1 MTAKNRGPIALTELM
16 AELDRDPVY
25 QDERRKR
32 DDELQQRQEEY
43 ERAQAPLVES
53 LRASGTNVEKSVWE
67 LVNSKVPYSDRA
79 LPILVEHLQRPYP
92 AAVRDGIARALAVP
106 GARFA
111 WNVLTS
117 QYREERD
124 ERVKQGLA
132 VAIANIADD
141 KLIGQVINLA
151 RNRQNGESRVLLLF
165 ALKRWYRDP
174 RAFGALE
181 EFAADPDLKKQAQII
196 LRQLAARKR
205 R

>member
-1 MTAKNRGPIALTELM
+1 MTVKRNRNITLKELM
-16 AELDRDPVY
+16 ATLERDPVY
-25 QDERRKR
+25 QEQRRR
-32 DDELQQRQEEY
+32 REDELRQRAEEHA
-43 ERAQAPLVES
+43 RAETPLVEE
-53 LRASGTNVEKSVWE
+53 LGAAGTNVKSVWDF
-67 LVNSKVPYSDRA
+67 VNSKIPYSDEA

-92 AAVRDGIARALAVP
+92 AAVREGIARALAVP

-117 QYREERD
+117 LYREEQD
-124 ERVKQGLA
+124 ECVKQGLA

-141 KLIGQVINLA
+141 KLIGQVITLA
-151 RNRQNGESRVLLLF
+151 RNRRLGESRVLLLF

-174 RAFGALE
+174 RALAALE
-181 EFAADPDLKKQAQII
+181 EFAADPDLKKEAQII

>member
-1 MTAKNRGPIALTELM
+1 MCE
-16 AELDRDPVY
+16 
-25 QDERRKR
+25 
-32 DDELQQRQEEY
+32 
-43 ERAQAPLVES
+43 
-53 LRASGTNVEKSVWE
+53 NVPSV
-67 LVNSKVPYSDRA
+67 PDF
-79 LPILVEHLQRPYP
+79 
-92 AAVRDGIARALAVP
+92 LAVP

-111 WNVLTS
+111 WNVLVS
-117 QYREERD
+117 LYREERD

-141 KLIGQVINLA
+141 KLIGQVVNLL
-151 RNRQNGESRVLLLF
+151 RNPQNGESRVLLLF

-181 EFAADPDLKKQAQII
+181 EFAADPLLKKQAHII

>member
-92 AAVRDGIARALAVP
+92 AAVRDGIARALACPV
-106 GARFA
+106 
-111 WNVLTS
+111 
-117 QYREERD
+117 
-124 ERVKQGLA
+124 QGLR
-132 VAIANIADD
+132 
-141 KLIGQVINLA
+141 GMC
-151 RNRQNGESRVLLLF
+151 
-165 ALKRWYRDP
+165 
-174 RAFGALE
+174 
-181 EFAADPDLKKQAQII
+181 
-196 LRQLAARKR
+196 
-205 R
+205 

>member
-1 MTAKNRGPIALTELM
+1 M
-16 AELDRDPVY
+16 
-25 QDERRKR
+25 
-32 DDELQQRQEEY
+32 
-43 ERAQAPLVES
+43 
-53 LRASGTNVEKSVWE
+53 
-67 LVNSKVPYSDRA
+67 
-79 LPILVEHLQRPYP
+79 
-92 AAVRDGIARALAVP
+92 
-106 GARFA
+106 
-111 WNVLTS
+111 LTS